1 MFLPLYFNKDKNTM
15 VKQGQTYNGKNK
27 DRHTMIKQ
35 GQKDNGK
42 TWTKIQW

>member
-1 MFLPLYFNKDKNTM
+1 MDKNTM

-27 DRHTMIKQ
+27 DKNTMV
-35 GQKDNGK
+35 K

>member
-1 MFLPLYFNKDKNTM
+1 M

-27 DRHTMIKQ
+27 DRHTMVKQ

-42 TWTKIQW
+42 TRTEIQW